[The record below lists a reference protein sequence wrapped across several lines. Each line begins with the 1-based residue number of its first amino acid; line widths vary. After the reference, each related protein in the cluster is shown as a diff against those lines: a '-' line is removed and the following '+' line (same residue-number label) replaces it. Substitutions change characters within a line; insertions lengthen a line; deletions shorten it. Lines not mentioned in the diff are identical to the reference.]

1 MKWMAIVVLIY
12 LGGQGRQPSIIQ
24 VAVETEAL
32 CKEAVKALARD
43 LGRAA
48 AKALESGKPL
58 PKGASVINAGKH
70 NLVLTSCIRIA
81 N

>member
-1 MKWMAIVVLIY
+1 MKWVAIVVLIWVA
-12 LGGQGRQPSIIQ
+12 GQGRQPPVIQ

-32 CKEAVKALARD
+32 CKEVVRALARD

-48 AKALESGKPL
+48 AKALERGKAAPAESSGEI
-58 PKGASVINAGKH
+58 ARKH
-70 NLVLTSCIRIA
+70 NLVLTSCVRIA